1 MGAVGGAA
9 RGLNRRTSL
18 RLRIAVVLALACALV
33 PAANAQAGPVA
44 TSDAEY
50 SAYGRVF
57 PDPQGGPCSAPCSP
71 YRQGNVPATQFI
83 GFEEFES
90 AITYMNSNPEWQRY
104 LEVWPLDTGEFPG
117 NNLGRKEF
125 TPNEEFVSAGLPTTT
140 LERQKSDLYMLRVTD
155 ETVPD
160 AGKKRYALSLS
171 IHGIERAGL
180 EGGARAMEDLVTAAT
195 ADRLDE
201 KIIATEG
208 MPVPVPTFEE
218 VLKKSIIYFT
228 TPNPDGWRRGSVS
241 EGGFFFQRYNG
252 NGVDLNRDWP
262 DKGFSFRP
270 YSALS
275 EPESRAFSSAF
286 LDIAKVGKFAA
297 GDDLHGQLTADSF
310 SYTLIPHGTKNFAKN
325 ERIREAAK
333 SINIVQA
340 DVLGWHPI
348 IQPNDAPPP
357 DCVPAAL
364 ADACGQMYGQNWGT
378 VYDTINYTTTGALG
392 DWFDSRAGLKADG
405 IDNEMSFSHLDRNIN
420 FEPTTEQLHVDGNKG
435 LIYAHLAEIL
445 GRDVRSFKSKGRK
458 GYVKLPRVK
467 RKEKRVSTGAPPGT
481 SPQEDI
487 DEVVTA
493 SGPDQAIYEFEVK
506 RDAQTYNG
514 GMRIDVTQPNFQ
526 GVQPGALVHQ
536 LRIQCMGCD
545 RHPGV
550 EEDDE
555 WITVAEDYNQAGTY
569 AQAGITAAVNDP
581 QPSGEDGKPVQW
593 RAVVDNPAGPAVR
606 VHIDFTSGRAT
617 LDGETGGGTPPVRK
631 AYNVAATDFWRSLN
645 RFTPKK
651 KRRFRKV
658 KARRLARKK
667 RPQVPRKLDTLVLTD
682 EALPGYQYPV
692 PEGSTTPQPKEE
704 FASAQ
709 PTSPCAYQEGT
720 PRVPTC
726 YEQFDFKIEQ
736 GTSKVAVTIEFAAP
750 NDLALEITQV
760 SADGEETAGFADG
773 GEPKEQ
779 IELSEPAAG
788 DYRIYVHNFAAADS
802 SFTGTIDFG
811 PKKFGTGKKSR
822 YTDKQYKRYTRKL
835 RRFAKRGG
843 NVLLTDGALQALPD
857 LFPKHIERSDV
868 TKRTVYAG
876 QIAFSE
882 TASDTKDPESE
893 GNTLDDPLARNVF
906 QPGARFNA
914 GLRRQTY
921 EPTPIGFSIQNKETG
936 ADESHSRQW
945 EVDREAFEKAGGRIV
960 GTGVN
965 SGTRGAASVD
975 TVVTLGELKLG
986 KGVVRIVGA
995 LLPQPTKEFDHQ
1007 EGLEPHAVTYT
1018 GYFLVENLT
1027 NYRRPKRNRR

>member
-1 MGAVGGAA
+1 M
-9 RGLNRRTSL
+9 
-18 RLRIAVVLALACALV
+18 RLRTVAVLALVCAFL
-33 PAANAQAGPVA
+33 PAATAQAGPVA

-57 PDPQGGPCSAPCSP
+57 PDPQGGACSAPCSP
-71 YRQGNVPATQFI
+71 YRQGNVAATQFI

-90 AITYMNSNPEWQRY
+90 AITYMNSKPEWQRY
-104 LEVWPLDTGEFPG
+104 LEVWPLDTGEFEG

-125 TPNEEFVSAGLPTTT
+125 NPNPDFVSAGLPTTT
-140 LERQKSDLYMLRVTD
+140 LDRNRSKLYMLRVTD

-160 AGKKRYALSLS
+160 AGKKRMALSLS

-195 ADRLDE
+195 AGKLDQ
-201 KIIATEG
+201 KVIATEG
-208 MPVPVPTFEE
+208 MPVQVPTFEE
-218 VLKKSIIYFT
+218 VLKKTIIYFT

-270 YSALS
+270 YSAFS

-310 SYTLIPHGTKNFAKN
+310 SYTLIPHGSKNFAKN

-357 DCVPAAL
+357 DCIPAAL

-392 DWFDSRAGLKADG
+392 DWFDSRAGLNADG

-445 GRDVRSFKSKGRK
+445 GRQTRGFTARGWK
-458 GYVKLPRVK
+458 GYVPLTRVK
-467 RKEKRVSTGAPPGT
+467 EKARNLSAGAPPGT
-481 SPQEDI
+481 SPQEDV
-487 DEVVTA
+487 DEIVTA

-514 GMRIDVTQPNFQ
+514 GMRIDITQPNFQ
-526 GVQPGALVHQ
+526 GVQPAALVHQ
-536 LRIQCMGCD
+536 LRIQCKGCD
-545 RHPGV
+545 RHPGI

-555 WITVAEDYNQAGTY
+555 WVTVTEDYNQSGTY
-569 AQAGITAAVNDP
+569 SQAGITAAVNDP
-581 QPSGEDGKPVQW
+581 QPSGENGKPVEW

-606 VHIDFTSGRAT
+606 VRIDFTSGRAT
-617 LDGETGGGTPPVRK
+617 LDGETGGGDPPMQK

-645 RFTPKK
+645 RFTPM
-651 KRRFRKV
+651 KRKRFRKV
-658 KARRLARKK
+658 NARKLARKK
-667 RPQVPRKLDTLVLTD
+667 KPQVPRRLDTLVLTD
-682 EALPGYQYPV
+682 QALPGYQYPA
-692 PEGSTTPQPKEE
+692 PKGSGTQQPKQE
-704 FASAQ
+704 FASQQ
-709 PTSPCAYQEGT
+709 PTAPCAYQEGT
-720 PRVPTC
+720 PHVPGC
-726 YEQFDFKIEQ
+726 YEEFEFKVEE
-736 GTSKVAVTIEFAAP
+736 GTSKVTTTIEFSAP
-750 NDLALEITQV
+750 NDLALEITRV
-760 SADGEETAGFADG
+760 TEDGEESAGFADG
-773 GEPKEQ
+773 GEPQEQ
-779 IELSEPAAG
+779 IELTEPAPG
-788 DYRIYVHNFAAADS
+788 DYKVYVHNFAAGDS
-802 SFTGTIDFG
+802 SFAGTIDFG

-822 YTDKQYKRYTRKL
+822 YTNKQYKRYIKKL
-835 RRFAKRGG
+835 RRFVKKRGG
-843 NVLLTDGALQALPD
+843 NLVLTDGALQALPG
-857 LFPKHIERSDV
+857 LMPKRFDRSDI

-876 QIAFSE
+876 QIAFS
-882 TASDTKDPESE
+882 TIASDTKDPESE
-893 GNTLDDPLARNVF
+893 GNTLGDRLARNVV
-906 QPGARFNA
+906 QPGARFNS
-914 GLRRQTY
+914 GLRRQTF
-921 EPTPIGFSIQNKETG
+921 EPTPIGYSIQNKETG
-936 ADESHSRQW
+936 ADESHSPQW
-945 EVDREAFEKAGGRIV
+945 EVDREAFEKAGGRVV

-965 SGTRGAASVD
+965 SGTGGAASVD
-975 TVVTLGELKLG
+975 SVVTLGEIKLG
-986 KGVVRIVGA
+986 RGVVRIVGA

-1027 NYRRPKRNRR
+1027 NYKKPRARKRR

>member
-1 MGAVGGAA
+1 M
-9 RGLNRRTSL
+9 
-18 RLRIAVVLALACALV
+18 
-33 PAANAQAGPVA
+33 A

-50 SAYGRVF
+50 SAFGRVF
-57 PDPQGGPCSAPCSP
+57 PDPQGGACTAPCSP
-71 YRQGNVPATQFI
+71 LRQGNVPATQFI

-90 AITYMNSNPEWQRY
+90 AITYMNSKPEWQRY
-104 LEVWPLDTGEFPG
+104 LEVWPLDTGEFEG

-125 TPNEEFVSAGLPTTT
+125 APKEEFVSAGLPTST
-140 LERQKSDLYMLRVTD
+140 LERKQAKLYMLRVTD

-160 AGKKRYALSLS
+160 KGKKRYALSLS

-195 ADRLDE
+195 SDKLAQ

-208 MPVPVPTFEE
+208 LAVPVPTFEE
-218 VLKKSIIYFT
+218 VLKKTIIYFT

-270 YSALS
+270 YSAFS

-310 SYTLIPHGTKNFAKN
+310 SYTLIPHGSKDFNKN

-333 SINIVQA
+333 SINVVQA

-357 DCVPAAL
+357 DCIPASL
-364 ADACGQMYGQNWGT
+364 VDACGQMYGQNWGT

-392 DWFDSRAGLKADG
+392 DWFDSRAGLNADG

-445 GRDVRSFKSKGRK
+445 GRKTRNFTSKGRK
-458 GYVKLPRVK
+458 GYVPLQRVK
-467 RKEKRVSTGAPPGT
+467 RKQKQAEAGAPAGT
-481 SPQEDI
+481 RPQEDI
-487 DEVVTA
+487 DELVTA
-493 SGPDQAIYEFEVK
+493 SGPDQVVYDFEVK
-506 RDAQTYNG
+506 RDAKTFNG
-514 GMRIDVTQPNFQ
+514 GMRIEVTQPSLQ
-526 GVQPGALVHQ
+526 GVQPAALVHE
-536 LRIQCMGCD
+536 LKVQCKGCD

-555 WITVAEDYNQAGTY
+555 FVTVTEDYNQSGVY
-569 AQAGITAAVNDP
+569 AQGGITAAVNDP
-581 QPSGEDGKPVQW
+581 QPSGKDGKPVEW
-593 RAVVDNPAGPAVR
+593 RLVVNNPAGPAVR
-606 VHIDFTSGRAT
+606 VHIDFLSGRAT
-617 LDGETGGGTPPVRK
+617 LDGETGGGTPPVQK
-631 AYNVAATDFWRSLN
+631 AYDVASTDFWKALN
-645 RFTPKK
+645 RYTPRPKK
-651 KRRFRKV
+651 RFVSVNPAK
-658 KARRLARKK
+658 LAKK
-667 RPQVPRKLDTLVLTD
+667 KKPQVPSNLDTLVLTD

-692 PEGSTTPQPKEE
+692 PKGATGRQKNQQI
-704 FASAQ
+704 ASAQ
-709 PTSPCAYQEGT
+709 PTAPCAYQEGA

-726 YEQFDFKIEQ
+726 HEVFDFKVEK
-736 GTSKVAVTIEFAAP
+736 GTSKVTATIEFMAG
-750 NDLALEITQV
+750 DDYALEVTKV
-760 SADGEETAGFADG
+760 GEDGAEEGAGFVDG

-779 IELSEPAAG
+779 IELTEPAAG
-788 DYRIYVHNFAAADS
+788 DYRLYVHNFAAS
-802 SFTGTIDFG
+802 GSGWTGKIEFG
-811 PKKFGTGKKSR
+811 PKVFGSGKKSR
-822 YTDKQYKRYTRKL
+822 YTHKQYKRYISKL
-835 RRFAKRGG
+835 RKFVAGRGG
-843 NVLLTDGALQALPD
+843 NLVLTDGALQALPD
-857 LFPKHIERSDV
+857 LFPKQIKRDDV

-876 QIAFSE
+876 QVAFS
-882 TASDTKDPESE
+882 TVSSTSKDPESE
-893 GNTLDDPLARNVF
+893 GNTLKDPLARNVV

-921 EPTPIGFSIQNKETG
+921 EPTPIGYSIQNKETG
-936 ADESHSRQW
+936 ADESHSPQW
-945 EVDREAFEKAGGRIV
+945 EVKRGAFEKAKGHIA
-960 GTGVN
+960 GTGVD
-965 SGTRGAASVD
+965 SGTGGAQAVD
-975 TVVTLGELKLG
+975 SVVTLGEIKLG
-986 KGVVRIVGA
+986 KGVVRIIGG
-995 LLPQPTKEFDHQ
+995 LLPQPTQEFDHQ

-1018 GYFLVENLT
+1018 GYFLVERLVS
-1027 NYRRPKRNRR
+1027 YRRPDRRDKH